1 MTLDETYQLG
11 YILKTH
17 GLRGHVA
24 AHFDVD
30 DVADYLK
37 LKTVYLTLPG
47 APTKLVEHKVEKVQ
61 PQSGNRVLLK
71 LRGIE
76 RIEEAEPLRGSQL
89 YLPLA
94 ALPELEDDQFYFH
107 DVIGF
112 TVVDANLGEL
122 GTVENFY
129 ELPQQ
134 DMLAMRY
141 QGQEVLIPVVD
152 ALVSHADHEKKQVH
166 VNLPE
171 GLLDVYLKPSSRDKD
186 EPDEFDEP

>member
-11 YILKTH
+11 YLLKTH
-17 GLRGHVA
+17 GLRGHLA

-37 LKTVYLTLPG
+37 LKKVYLTLPA
-47 APTKLVEHKVEKVQ
+47 APTKLLEHKVEKVQ

-71 LRGIE
+71 LRGID
-76 RIEEAEPLRGSQL
+76 RIEEAEPLRGAQL

-94 ALPELEDDQFYFH
+94 ELPELEDDQFYFH

-152 ALVSHADHEKKQVH
+152 QLVSHADHAKKQVH

-186 EPDEFDEP
+186 EAE

>member
-11 YILKTH
+11 YLIKTH
-17 GLRGHVA
+17 GLRGHLV

-30 DVADYLK
+30 DVAAYTK
-37 LKTVYLTLPG
+37 LKTVYLTLAG
-47 APTKLVEHKVEKVQ
+47 APTKLVEHQIEKVQ
-61 PQSGNRVLLK
+61 PQSGNKVLIK
-71 LRGIE
+71 LRGID

-89 YLPLA
+89 HLPLA
-94 ALPELEDDQFYFH
+94 ALPELEEDQFYFH

-112 TVVDANLGEL
+112 TVVDENMGTL

-152 ALVSHADHEKKQVH
+152 ELISHADHAKKEIY
-166 VNLPE
+166 VNLPD
-171 GLLDVYLKPSSRDKD
+171 GLLDVYLKPSTRQQD
-186 EPDEFDEP
+186 EADEAE